1 MTVLIQLEGPTR
13 SIETPIRP
21 VSTCRSPRENSP
33 WQRTHGSR
41 VAAHRSFV
49 LLPSYTE
56 KLALARYAEEYGN
69 EFLRMESVAKAG
81 DDLRTLDLQDPT
93 VREAVRDFEG
103 GKVTALYESDAARDY
118 V

>member
-1 MTVLIQLEGPTR
+1 M
-13 SIETPIRP
+13 
-21 VSTCRSPRENSP
+21 
-33 WQRTHGSR
+33 
-41 VAAHRSFV
+41 AAHPRQPGCRAQIVRSAAW
-49 LLPSYTE
+49 YTE